1 MAIKESMMTLMRAV
15 STVMREKS
23 KWQWIKMWMKNVEM
37 DSEYRLLLPGLPP
50 DSSYLLPLKR
60 FNKEFH
66 IA

>member
-23 KWQWIKMWMKNVEM
+23 KLQWIKMWMKNVEM

-50 DSSYLLPLKR
+50 NFSYSLPLKR

-66 IA
+66 FA

>member
-1 MAIKESMMTLMRAV
+1 MATKESMMTLMRAV
-15 STVMREKS
+15 STIMREKS
-23 KWQWIKMWMKNVEM
+23 KLQWIKMWMKNAEM

-50 DSSYLLPLKR
+50 NLLPLKR